1 MAHWFTL
8 LLFDGKMM
16 SMAREAMWQ
25 TGVQRSSTQQV
36 PQFVPYMPMGF
47 GMGMGMGMVN
57 MCDYSAGGTGLPL
70 PLVPVPSSSSPLTRF
85 VNPFPPFQVPPPSFM
100 ASQAMPATT
109 ATSSTSTK
117 VQPQQI
123 PRDFSY
129 AFNSA
134 NQGESSTS
142 QYITKRAMNDNQ
154 QVPIPGEVI
163 EVLYIGIF

>member
-1 MAHWFTL
+1 M
-8 LLFDGKMM
+8 GQMM

-25 TGVQRSSTQQV
+25 TGVQSSSTQKV
-36 PQFVPYMPMGF
+36 PQFVPYMTMGF
-47 GMGMGMGMVN
+47 GMGMGMVN

-70 PLVPVPSSSSPLTRF
+70 PLVPVPSSSTPLGPRF
-85 VNPFPPFQVPPPSFM
+85 VNPFPPFQEPPPSFM
-100 ASQAMPATT
+100 ASQAMPAATT
-109 ATSSTSTK
+109 TSSTM

-154 QVPIPGEVI
+154 QAPIPGEVI
-163 EVLYIGIF
+163 EVLYIS

>member
-1 MAHWFTL
+1 
-8 LLFDGKMM
+8 MM

-25 TGVQRSSTQQV
+25 TGVQSSRTQQV
-36 PQFVPYMPMGF
+36 PQFMPYMPMGF
-47 GMGMGMGMVN
+47 GMRMGMAN

-70 PLVPVPSSSSPLTRF
+70 PLVPVPSSSTPLGPRF

-100 ASQAMPATT
+100 ASQAMATATT
-109 ATSSTSTK
+109 TSSTSTM
-117 VQPQQI
+117 VQAQQI

-163 EVLYIGIF
+163 EVLYIGQSLSNF